1 MKIALLI
8 LILMIFCHIIA
19 DYNLQGWLASAKQK
33 EWWEKNAPDNM
44 YKNDYIMALFM
55 HSFTWSFMIMVP
67 AAIYALCMK
76 DIFYVHFLWFI
87 WNIGIHCFIDNQKAN
102 RKEINLVED
111 QLWHLLQI
119 VLTWAGCVIPIL
131 F

>member
-44 YKNDYIMALFM
+44 YKNDYKMALFM

-67 AAIYALCMK
+67 VAIYALCMK
-76 DIFYVHFLWFI
+76 EFFLCSFFWFL
-87 WNIGIHCFIDNQKAN
+87 WNIGMHYFIDD

-111 QLWHLLQI
+111 QLLHLWQI
-119 VLTWAGCVIPIL
+119 ALTWAACVIPIL
-131 F
+131 